1 MLKKF
6 YHEVEKLANTDDI
19 KINCFELRSQAKGS
33 YMEES
38 IIISRHSI
46 QSIIDMLESPDYI
59 SRRTETI
66 LKNKFDEIKLF
77 YGGPDDNPVMQL
89 GNLRNHITGNDDD
102 ISGPVA
108 IPLDAWG
115 KEDYKYI
122 NPLINDLKKYITQ

>member
-6 YHEVEKLANTDDI
+6 YHKVEKLTNTDDI

-46 QSIIDMLESPDYI
+46 KSFITTVLNPAYIPRHEETVVKTDYDYI
-59 SRRTETI
+59 
-66 LKNKFDEIKLF
+66 EIY
-77 YGGPDDNPVMQL
+77 YGGPDVSPTVQFFND
-89 GNLRNHITGNDDD
+89 REKFTGNESDC
-102 ISGPVA
+102 SGPVA
-108 IPLDAWG
+108 IPLDVWG

-122 NPLINDLKKYITQ
+122 NPLIDDLKKYITQ